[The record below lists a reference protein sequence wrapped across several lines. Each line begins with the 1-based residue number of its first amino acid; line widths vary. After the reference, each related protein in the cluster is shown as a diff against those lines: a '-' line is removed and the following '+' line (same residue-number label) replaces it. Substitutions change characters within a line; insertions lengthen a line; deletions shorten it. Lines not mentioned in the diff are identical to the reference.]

1 MAETASVIEENVE
14 KIQKTFKN
22 LEGDLKKDWK
32 KLHHNVLQQGK
43 KLGKNV
49 EKKTTAEWKKIKAT
63 PIGKRADHLGK
74 QVAKLSKE
82 TTAKAEEL
90 RRETNKKLET
100 SVETVL
106 GAFQIASKS
115 EIDKL
120 DKKLSAITRKLKEI
134 EDAKVSKPAAAAAK
148 KEN

>member
-1 MAETASVIEENVE
+1 MTETASLIEENVE

-22 LEGDLKKDWK
+22 LEGDIKKDWK
-32 KLHHNVLQQGK
+32 KLHHNVLQQSK

-49 EKKTTAEWKKIKAT
+49 EKKTVAEWKKIKAT

-74 QVAKLSKE
+74 QVVKLSKD

-90 RRETNKKLET
+90 RRETNKKLEN
-100 SVETVL
+100 SVGNVL
-106 GAFQIASKS
+106 GAFQIASKA
-115 EIDKL
+115 EVDKL
-120 DKKLSAITRKLKEI
+120 DKKLNAITRKLKEI
-134 EDAKVSKPAAAAAK
+134 EDTKTTKSAAK

>member
-1 MAETASVIEENVE
+1 MAEAASVIEENVE

-22 LEGDLKKDWK
+22 LEGDIKKDWK
-32 KLHHNVLQQGK
+32 KLHHNVLQQSK

-49 EKKTTAEWKKIKAT
+49 EKKTAAEWKKIKAT

-74 QVAKLSKE
+74 QVAKLSKD
-82 TTAKAEEL
+82 TTAKAEGL
-90 RRETNKKLET
+90 RRETNKKFEA
-100 SVETVL
+100 SVENML
-106 GAFQIASKS
+106 GAFQIASKA

-120 DKKLSAITRKLKEI
+120 DKKLNAITRKLKEI
-134 EDAKVSKPAAAAAK
+134 EDGKGSKAAK